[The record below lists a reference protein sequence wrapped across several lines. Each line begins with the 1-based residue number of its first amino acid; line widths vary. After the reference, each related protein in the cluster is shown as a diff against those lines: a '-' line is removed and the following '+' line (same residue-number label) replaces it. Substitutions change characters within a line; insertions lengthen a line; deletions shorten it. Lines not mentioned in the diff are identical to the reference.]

1 MALSMSRSRSA
12 VEDGSLPELRVDRN
26 SLKESARVLKMLMP
40 VGNSKGMRKRRK
52 DQAIDARE
60 RVIYLRVWDV
70 RRGSSS

>member
-1 MALSMSRSRSA
+1 MALSMSRSRSV

-52 DQAIDARE
+52 DHAIDARE

-70 RRGSSS
+70 RRGCSS